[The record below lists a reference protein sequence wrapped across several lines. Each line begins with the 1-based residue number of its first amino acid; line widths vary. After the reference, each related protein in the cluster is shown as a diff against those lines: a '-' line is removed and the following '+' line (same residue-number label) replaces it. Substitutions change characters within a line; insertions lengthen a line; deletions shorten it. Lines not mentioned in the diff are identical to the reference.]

1 MNTLKQIKTWFL
13 VNVIDKKKNVII
25 FFVIQSLLSFASL
38 FVLLLEANNL
48 VKYYGFIPKSKYI
61 ALIVLIS
68 ICIFLL
74 VILSWKITGNIIF
87 LTKVVKNDQNPFTS
101 LYYAMIYFKYFKVS
115 RRRRINVLNSF
126 LVTEDP
132 ILNKV
137 LDNFKNSNYVL
148 QDSYAITIS
157 NKWNYRKSNDLDF
170 VAADGDDKIETL
182 LTNSNH
188 TINDKLFFQGTIDNT
203 KVELIKTKYIP
214 NKYIEDKNCLKVVN
228 NTWLF
233 SSKLVQL
240 IQYLN
245 SSTPN
250 KEKCIQLCNDLNL
263 ALSLLDHDQKVK
275 LSNTVVD
282 AITSN
287 LSFWFFINKNLDQ
300 LNINNNQE
308 ILTKFNELF
317 DLNSMLDYSIL
328 FKYLSDILKNKEVK
342 YHFDKVAK
350 TLAKRNDIYNT
361 YLSITNKYD
370 LNLINTTLT
379 FENEDQLNDF
389 YKELKID
396 KTINLENPF
405 ITIYPSSNTSVDIRK
420 VLYAIYF
427 TK

>member
-1 MNTLKQIKTWFL
+1 
-13 VNVIDKKKNVII
+13 
-25 FFVIQSLLSFASL
+25 
-38 FVLLLEANNL
+38 
-48 VKYYGFIPKSKYI
+48 
-61 ALIVLIS
+61 
-68 ICIFLL
+68 
-74 VILSWKITGNIIF
+74 
-87 LTKVVKNDQNPFTS
+87 
-101 LYYAMIYFKYFKVS
+101 MIYFKYFKVS